1 MLLPKNKIV
10 FIVIVISLIL
20 FIGAYCILLFTD
32 DHSDVID
39 HNQVP
44 LPKLVDHQREYHS
57 RLEAL
62 NNLKEIRQTTP
73 PSMYDQTT
81 LDAVGHHHASLD
93 SLKKKHL
100 IDSVYTLGQSRH
112 FKLMRLGLYD
122 NEKTNSMATNHME
135 QPEKL
140 EPKSNFRSMDS
151 STIPIKEIILEHEQF
166 YRSLPKFQKADVL
179 SQNLEL
185 YAYVDGTQMVKKE
198 QRLQMRLS
206 KEITISGV
214 LFPKNTPIY
223 GFLSFKPNR
232 VLITIKSIGQHL
244 IHLTAFDQEDGN
256 EGIYIENSFRAEAE
270 QQLIDD
276 AVRDISI
283 AGIPQ
288 VHGIK
293 GIFRRNN
300 RHVKV
305 MIMDNYQLILKTSTK
320 PTQFLN

>member
-1 MLLPKNKIV
+1 
-10 FIVIVISLIL
+10 
-20 FIGAYCILLFTD
+20 
-32 DHSDVID
+32 
-39 HNQVP
+39 
-44 LPKLVDHQREYHS
+44 
-57 RLEAL
+57 
-62 NNLKEIRQTTP
+62 
-73 PSMYDQTT
+73 
-81 LDAVGHHHASLD
+81 
-93 SLKKKHL
+93 
-100 IDSVYTLGQSRH
+100 
-112 FKLMRLGLYD
+112 MRLGLYD

-166 YRSLPKFQKADVL
+166 YRSLPKFQKADVH

-206 KEITISGV
+206 KEITIYGI

-244 IHLTAFDQEDGN
+244 IHLTAFDLEDGN

-293 GIFRRNN
+293 GIFRR
-300 RHVKV
+300 K
-305 MIMDNYQLILKTSTK
+305 
-320 PTQFLN
+320 